1 MDQFWTD
8 EGADDAAAVGA
19 PMLAIED
26 RPRLAIEDGADG
38 DPYAV
43 LEAEAGLEAAE
54 SHAETDSVSE
64 HASGADEEAPETV
77 AEDERAS
84 LADAA
89 VDGNLDS
96 GLPDQGQIDVAAGD
110 DEANLAGKGPEGSTL
125 AGNEAEDGAPASCKS
140 GKPAMAEDG
149 ASSLEAAAAMPRKE
163 HDFNLPEPRKLSM
176 FDLQQMKLRLST
188 RKEAIR

>member
-8 EGADDAAAVGA
+8 ADADDAAAVGA

-43 LEAEAGLEAAE
+43 VEAEAGLEAAKI
-54 SHAETDSVSE
+54 HAETDSE
-64 HASGADEEAPETV
+64 YASGAGEEAPETV
-77 AEDERAS
+77 AQDGRAS

-89 VDGNLDS
+89 VDDNLDS

-110 DEANLAGKGPEGSTL
+110 DEANLAGKGPQDSTL
-125 AGNEAEDGAPASCKS
+125 AGNEAEDGALASCKS
-140 GKPAMAEDG
+140 GKPAMADG
-149 ASSLEAAAAMPRKE
+149 ASSLEAAAAVSRKE